1 MRAEFEPQ
9 CATRATSR
17 ERRVEAS
24 SAMTRASA
32 MHASLARA
40 RAEATRAREARAR
53 SASAGLKKCI
63 HSRRIRGAVV
73 VVAARDGKERVR
85 DAFAGVFERARC
97 VCGDSKSRVAL
108 ESRAGAEDAVGER
121 PFSDAVFGFVFSML
135 AFGALGMVDESI
147 KSVYGARAAPFMCG
161 SWASL
166 SVLAFGV
173 VDAPPMRMWNV
184 LVGTVCS
191 AAIATALVGAFGAS
205 WQTRALSLSLST
217 ACMMRLGAIHPPAG
231 ALAMIIV
238 DNAAFTNLGWTALA
252 YPALAGSLFIVA
264 MSAACQTAKT
274 RFEFE
279 WSDVVDAIGG
289 RWRRR

>member
-1 MRAEFEPQ
+1 
-9 CATRATSR
+9 
-17 ERRVEAS
+17 
-24 SAMTRASA
+24 MTRASA
-32 MHASLARA
+32 THASLARA
-40 RAEATRAREARAR
+40 RAEATRARQARAR
-53 SASAGLKKCI
+53 FASAGLKKCI
-63 HSRRIRGAVV
+63 HSRRSRGAVV
-73 VVAARDGKERVR
+73 VVAARDGKQRVVIR
-85 DAFAGVFERARC
+85 DAFASVLERARC

-121 PFSDAVFGFVFSML
+121 PFSDAVFGFVFSLL

-173 VDAPPMRMWNV
+173 VDAPPMRLWNV

-191 AAIATALVGAFGAS
+191 AAIATALLGAFGAS

-238 DNAAFTNLGWTALA
+238 DNAAFSNLGWTALA
-252 YPALAGSLFIVA
+252 YPALVGSLFIVA
-264 MSAACQTAKT
+264 MSAACQAAKK